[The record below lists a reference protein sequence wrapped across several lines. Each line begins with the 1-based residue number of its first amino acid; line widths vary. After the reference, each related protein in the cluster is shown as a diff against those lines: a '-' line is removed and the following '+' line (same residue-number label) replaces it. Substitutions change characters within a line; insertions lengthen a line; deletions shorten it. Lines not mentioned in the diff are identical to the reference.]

1 MLGWVQRVLPQPPG
15 TPQKTEQAAGPQP
28 ETESKPE
35 AKPLP
40 EPEPQP
46 EQEPEPE
53 PAPEEAVPEVQ
64 ALPPQEPMEGEGEV
78 EAGPS
83 LQETQEV
90 DPPQS
95 TSQPQ
100 AAVAKVN
107 RPSSWMLSWFW
118 KGMEKVVPQPVCN
131 SSGGQNLTAGE
142 GGPDQGGAQ
151 IPEPCG
157 TGNPGSAD
165 GSDKASRTQDTEH
178 SLWLLRW
185 LEQNLEKVL
194 PQPPRP
200 SQAWKVEPESA
211 VLDPD
216 PPGTPMEPEP
226 TENPS
231 QPNPGPLE
239 PEEEPPAEPQPGFQA
254 SSLPPPGDPVRL
266 IEWLLHRL
274 EMALPQPVLHGK
286 AAEQELDCPG
296 TCDVQTRATAAG
308 GL

>member
-15 TPQKTEQAAGPQP
+15 TPQKTKEAAGPQP

-35 AKPLP
+35 ATSPPDPEPLP
-40 EPEPQP
+40 EP
-46 EQEPEPE
+46 EPEPE
-53 PAPEEAVPEVQ
+53 PAPEEAAPEVQ
-64 ALPPQEPMEGEGEV
+64 ALPPEEPMEGEGET
-78 EAGPS
+78 EARPS
-83 LQETQEV
+83 LQETQEA
-90 DPPQS
+90 DPPQP
-95 TSQPQ
+95 TSQAQ
-100 AAVAKVN
+100 VAVAKVN

-118 KGMEKVVPQPVCN
+118 KGMEKVVPQPVY
-131 SSGGQNLTAGE
+131 SSGGQNLAGGE

-157 TGNPGSAD
+157 TGDPGSAD
-165 GSDKASRTQDTEH
+165 GSDKTSRTQDTEP

-185 LEQNLEKVL
+185 LEQNLDKVL
-194 PQPPRP
+194 PQPPTP
-200 SQAWKVEPESA
+200 SQAWKVEPEAA

-216 PPGTPMEPEP
+216 PPGTPMETEP
-226 TENPS
+226 TESPF
-231 QPNPGPLE
+231 QANPGPPE
-239 PEEEPPAEPQPGFQA
+239 PEEEPAAEPQSGFQS

-286 AAEQELDCPG
+286 AAEQEPDCPG